1 MKATVLAFGLSSLA
15 LGACVQQTAQTPKSM
30 PGPILSVAEARAAAL
45 NERKDEMMREL
56 ATCESGGA
64 GEAERPIYGGRGA
77 FVGRFQFMPR
87 TVMSY
92 VQQRDGR
99 VLSFREATELAHDYE
114 QAKELAKYMIFEQG
128 RINDWPLCARKL
140 GLADQVAE
148 IQGTPQ

>member
-15 LGACVQQTAQTPKSM
+15 LGACVQQTAQPKHM
-30 PGPILSVAEARAAAL
+30 PGPVLSIAEAKAAAL
-45 NERKDEMMREL
+45 NDRKDELMREL
-56 ATCESGGA
+56 ATCESGGS
-64 GEAERPIYGGRGA
+64 GTSDERIYGGRGA

-99 VLSFREATELAHDYE
+99 VLSFNEAKELAHDYD

-128 RINDWPLCARKL
+128 RTNDWPLCARKI
-140 GLADQVAE
+140 GLAQQVAE
-148 IQGTPQ
+148 IQSLQ

>member
-15 LGACVQQTAQTPKSM
+15 LGACVQQTAQPKHM
-30 PGPILSVAEARAAAL
+30 PGPVLSIAEAKAAAL
-45 NERKDEMMREL
+45 NQRKDDVLAEL
-56 ATCESGGA
+56 ATCESGGS

-87 TVMSY
+87 TVMTY

-99 VLSFREATELAHDYE
+99 SLSFSEAKELAHDYE

-128 RINDWPLCARKL
+128 RASDWPVCSRKI
-140 GLADQVAE
+140 GLAGQVAQ
-148 IQGTPQ
+148 IQAVQ

>member
-15 LGACVQQTAQTPKSM
+15 LGACVQQTAQPKHM
-30 PGPILSVAEARAAAL
+30 PGPVLSIAEAKAAAL
-45 NERKDEMMREL
+45 NDRKDELMREL
-56 ATCESGGA
+56 ATCESGGS
-64 GEAERPIYGGRGA
+64 GTSDQRIYGGRGA

-99 VLSFREATELAHDYE
+99 VLSFNEAKELAHDYD

-128 RINDWPLCARKL
+128 RTNDWPLCARKI
-140 GLADQVAE
+140 GLAQQVAE
-148 IQGTPQ
+148 IQSLQ

>member
-15 LGACVQQTAQTPKSM
+15 LGACVQQAASPKLM
-30 PGPILSVAEARAAAL
+30 PGPVMTIAEAKQAAVE
-45 NERKDEMMREL
+45 ERKNEIMREL
-56 ATCESGGA
+56 ATCESGGH
-64 GEAERPIYGGRGA
+64 GEADHPIYGGRGA

-99 VLSFREATELAHDYE
+99 VLSFEEAKQLAHDYE

-128 RINDWPLCARKL
+128 RVNDWPLCARKI
-140 GLADQVAE
+140 GLAHQVSE
-148 IQGTPQ
+148 IQSLQ

>member
-15 LGACVQQTAQTPKSM
+15 LGACVQQTAQPKHM
-30 PGPILSVAEARAAAL
+30 PGPVLSIAEAKAAAV
-45 NERKDEMMREL
+45 NDRKDELMREL
-56 ATCESGGA
+56 ATCESGGS
-64 GEAERPIYGGRGA
+64 GTSDERIYGGRGT

-99 VLSFREATELAHDYE
+99 VLSFNEARELAHDYE

-128 RINDWPLCARKL
+128 RTNDWPLCARKI
-140 GLADQVAE
+140 GLAQQVAE
-148 IQGTPQ
+148 IQAAQ

>member
-15 LGACVQQTAQTPKSM
+15 LGACVQQTASPKLM
-30 PGPILSVAEARAAAL
+30 PGPVMSVAEAKAAAL
-45 NERKDEMMREL
+45 EERKNEIMRDL
-56 ATCESGGA
+56 ATCESGGS

-87 TVMSY
+87 TVITY

-99 VLSFREATELAHDYE
+99 LLSFQEAKELAHDYE

-128 RINDWPLCARKL
+128 RVNDWPLCSRKI
-140 GLADQVAE
+140 GLAHQVAE
-148 IQGTPQ
+148 IQSAQ